1 VTANLRTVASV
12 RSAFLPLLLV
22 LAANAAGASARPPEL
37 TAIVEISDSAPPEFR
52 ADALLRLAESN
63 KVADPAWKRE
73 LIGQAFVSA
82 ASVRVLNPER
92 AIGQSA
98 PAGRPALDRLSLQTR
113 AVNDLRPLDG
123 RKAREMFLEIVKPV
137 PRQLECAGTSWDDL
151 GAWYASAAQ
160 LVATFSPI
168 ERNRQDHVNF
178 AVRELSTVT
187 SILEVAPAQALL
199 TVPAWRQD
207 EKDLLG
213 AKFAGMLE
221 TLTSSARSFT
231 AVQPEARQAV
241 ESLAASGYDPELFR
255 GAWTRL
261 LARQQ
266 AVEPCPVLAKPTAGF
281 GGAQMSAPAPPV
293 SPQAAHLA
301 SRWMSLM
308 LGPRQQGLT
317 DAEKNTTAWRDELA
331 AYLGEID
338 DLKADT
344 PEGELDIY
352 QMKTEALGGLL
363 MTVPAG
369 EDRDRVRARYVAVLA
384 ASPVQQQDAGRW
396 FTTVKQLLESTGL
409 PNSPERLRLLAA
421 LESTGNPALLL
432 YAKLER
438 TIPLPPSFGP
448 NAK

>member
-1 VTANLRTVASV
+1 MRF
-12 RSAFLPLLLV
+12 AFLPLLLA
-22 LAANAAGASARPPEL
+22 LAANAADSPARPPEL

-52 ADALLRLAESN
+52 ADALLRLAESS
-63 KVADPAWKRE
+63 KVVDPAWKRE

-82 ASVRVLNPER
+82 SSVRVSNPER

-123 RKAREMFLEIVKPV
+123 RKARELFLEIVKPV
-137 PRQLECAGTSWDDL
+137 PRQLECKDTTWDDL
-151 GAWYASAAQ
+151 GSWYASAAQ
-160 LVATFSPI
+160 LVAAFSPA
-168 ERNRQDHVNF
+168 ERNRQDHVDF
-178 AVRELSTVT
+178 AVREISTVA
-187 SILEVAPAQALL
+187 SIVEVAPAQALL

-221 TLTSSARSFT
+221 TLTSSDRSFR
-231 AVQPEARQAV
+231 AVQPEARQAI

-266 AVEPCPVLAKPTAGF
+266 AVEPCPVSAKPTAGF
-281 GGAQMSAPAPPV
+281 GGAQMSAPAPV
-293 SPQAAHLA
+293 SPQAAQLA

-331 AYLGEID
+331 AYLGVID

-384 ASPVQQQDAGRW
+384 ASPVQQQNPSRW

-409 PNSPERLRLLAA
+409 ANSPERLRLLAA

-438 TIPLPPSFGP
+438 TVPLPPTFGP